1 MTDLPLTNAQT
12 YPISTVENINS
23 GSVLLA
29 TFTDPNPLD
38 TASGISATVDWGDSS
53 GTFPA
58 VVTLIGAGSSG
69 SLFEVTGSHTYTTPG
84 TDTVSITVTTLGGA
98 TTTPSPLTLA
108 ATVADAPITASGTS
122 ISGIEGSSAG
132 SVVIATFSDADPKA
146 TVANFTSGGG
156 SVVVNWGDGST
167 ATLPGSDLS
176 SSGSANGVLFTVTTP
191 AHLYKEAGHYQLT
204 VTITD
209 SGGSVQ
215 SANGSATIAD
225 AALTAATNPTV
236 STTEAVAFPLGPVV
250 SFSDGNTAATS
261 ADYTYVTIDWG
272 DGTPQTT
279 GSVVATATAGTFNVD
294 GTHVYQDAGVNGGIG
309 HYTITVNVHD
319 IDGSTVTLTNTA
331 NVTDVALVVTGKLN
345 PASDSGVSNTDNITN
360 VVQPNFLGTT
370 NQPNATISLYATL
383 TGSSTPVLI
392 GTGTSDASGDWSI
405 TSDQALAN
413 GSYAITSI
421 AVDSSGNTTSANT
434 TIVSNLVID
443 TVGPK
448 VTDVVFNRLRGNITV
463 SFQDNGGSGNAG
475 VGLNLATVSD
485 ANNYQLVTVHHP
497 RVGKYRVNVISV
509 SPGTTTG
516 TQTAT
521 LTINGGHYV
530 SGGWYFFTIR
540 SVSPSDLSGVQDI
553 AGNALDGEFYGY
565 YPSGNNVNGGNY
577 VVQLT
582 AIHHVTYA
590 PASIVGRGTP
600 VSPPGSR
607 PDPAKTYAPVTVNP
621 SKFPKHSVAA
631 AARSLARQVGARP
644 VVHTAAAHAME
655 VRSNGGVSLLAG
667 RTTNAASTSYVL
679 MGGRHPRRRS
689 RPAQWQEKARFV
701 IDEFLEARHHARP
714 GPVFMPVLAVFVSG
728 AVIHPEKYR
737 SQSGLEHGI
746 RKTERTTGQDRCG
759 TIGS

>member
-1 MTDLPLTNAQT
+1 M
-12 YPISTVENINS
+12 
-23 GSVLLA
+23 
-29 TFTDPNPLD
+29 
-38 TASGISATVDWGDSS
+38 
-53 GTFPA
+53 
-58 VVTLIGAGSSG
+58 
-69 SLFEVTGSHTYTTPG
+69 
-84 TDTVSITVTTLGGA
+84 
-98 TTTPSPLTLA
+98 
-108 ATVADAPITASGTS
+108 
-122 ISGIEGSSAG
+122 
-132 SVVIATFSDADPKA
+132 
-146 TVANFTSGGG
+146 
-156 SVVVNWGDGST
+156 
-167 ATLPGSDLS
+167 
-176 SSGSANGVLFTVTTP
+176 
-191 AHLYKEAGHYQLT
+191 
-204 VTITD
+204 
-209 SGGSVQ
+209 
-215 SANGSATIAD
+215 
-225 AALTAATNPTV
+225 
-236 STTEAVAFPLGPVV
+236 
-250 SFSDGNTAATS
+250 
-261 ADYTYVTIDWG
+261 
-272 DGTPQTT
+272 
-279 GSVVATATAGTFNVD
+279 
-294 GTHVYQDAGVNGGIG
+294 
-309 HYTITVNVHD
+309 
-319 IDGSTVTLTNTA
+319 
-331 NVTDVALVVTGKLN
+331 
-345 PASDSGVSNTDNITN
+345 
-360 VVQPNFLGTT
+360 
-370 NQPNATISLYATL
+370 
-383 TGSSTPVLI
+383 LI

-516 TQTAT
+516 TQSAT

-530 SGGWYFFTIR
+530 PGGWYFFTIR
-540 SVSPSDLSGVQDI
+540 SVSPNDLSGVQDI

-679 MGGRHPRRRS
+679 M
-689 RPAQWQEKARFV
+689 
-701 IDEFLEARHHARP
+701 EALDTHDAALDQLN
-714 GPVFMPVLAVFVSG
+714 G
-728 AVIHPEKYR
+728 KKK
-737 SQSGLEHGI
+737 HG
-746 RKTERTTGQDRCG
+746 
-759 TIGS
+759 S